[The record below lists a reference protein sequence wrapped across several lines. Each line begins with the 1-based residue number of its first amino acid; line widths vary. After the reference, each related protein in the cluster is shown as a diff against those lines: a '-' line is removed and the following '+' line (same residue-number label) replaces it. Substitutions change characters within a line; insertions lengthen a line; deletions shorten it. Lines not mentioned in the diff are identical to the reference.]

1 MLLVLGAIAL
11 VAVIVVGVGAL
22 GMTSGGTHTSP
33 VAGLSAS
40 SATGSTAPRT
50 TPTVAPTP
58 TPTPTMGVIM
68 ASHDPLT
75 IGGFTFQIAQV
86 TLSPS
91 GIGGFVPSG
100 LTSGQTALA
109 VEATLVSGGTL
120 TDLSQLAVW
129 VTDETGS
136 RYDTLASLTVAADNN
151 AIWMFAVPETSAVFL
166 WWFPSG
172 EVVGL
177 TSLIAQG
184 PEVTPTP
191 TESGTPWDVFSAY
204 TSAETDKEVADN
216 QAWNKASNPSTTYAA
231 ATKMKADAQADLAWL
246 KAHPPLACYTTLNND
261 LVAYH
266 NQNIKGMND
275 WFAGKYANFN
285 NVDQPALSKIWLRLD
300 SESSDADTACS

>member
-1 MLLVLGAIAL
+1 
-11 VAVIVVGVGAL
+11 
-22 GMTSGGTHTSP
+22 MTSGGTHTSP

-40 SATGSTAPRT
+40 NAAGSTAPKL

-86 TLSPS
+86 TLSPT

-100 LTSGQTALA
+100 LTSSQTALA

-120 TDLSQLAVW
+120 ADLSKLAVW

-136 RYDTLASLTVAADNN
+136 RYETIASLTVAADNN
-151 AIWMFAVPETSAVFL
+151 AIWMFAVPKNSAIFL

-177 TSLIAQG
+177 ASLIAQG
-184 PEVTPTP
+184 PAITPTP
-191 TESGTPWDVFSAY
+191 TESGTPWDVFSTYA
-204 TSAETDKEVADN
+204 SAQTDKQVADN
-216 QAWNKASNPSTTYAA
+216 QAWNKASNPSTTFAA

-246 KAHPPLACYTTLNND
+246 KAHPPLSCYATFYND
-261 LVAYH
+261 MVAYD

-275 WFAGKYANFN
+275 WFAGRYSAFN
-285 NVDQPALSKIWLRLD
+285 NVDQPALKTIWLRMD
-300 SESSDADTACS
+300 SEYSDADTACS